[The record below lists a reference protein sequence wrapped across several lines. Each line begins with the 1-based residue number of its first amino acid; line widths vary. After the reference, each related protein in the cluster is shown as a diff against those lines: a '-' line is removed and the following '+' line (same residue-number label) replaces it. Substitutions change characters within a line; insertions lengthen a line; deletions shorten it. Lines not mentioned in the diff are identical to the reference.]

1 MYLQVNPSDFVFWT
15 VAHGIGS
22 KIRTWGFPTYSKG
35 ICSELYIH
43 LASVSSYLLSQGS
56 WPSWMP
62 YTKKVNYRR
71 FQNKPS
77 LGKAAWCSALLV
89 AWIVLDSREQI
100 EKPGSG
106 VLVLAGKKVQG
117 QSEPRADY
125 VSQGS
130 NPATGINGWEQAD
143 YSL

>member
-1 MYLQVNPSDFVFWT
+1 MGLSYLQQRDLQWVVYSFGFSLFVPF
-15 VAHGIGS
+15 IP
-22 KIRTWGFPTYSKG
+22 RQ
-35 ICSELYIH
+35 
-43 LASVSSYLLSQGS
+43 LAKLNALHA
-56 WPSWMP
+56 
-62 YTKKVNYRR
+62 KKVSYRR

-106 VLVLAGKKVQG
+106 VLVLAGKRVQG

-125 VSQGS
+125 VSRIKSCNRDQWLR
-130 NPATGINGWEQAD
+130 TGRLFIVEFSCLCSIWKLGE
-143 YSL
+143 